1 MCDREKI
8 FVSRFVDAFFDRLC
22 RRGGFLGGC
31 AIHGCPS
38 ARNCGDC
45 RDTTAR
51 RNRRGRGDA
60 RPPPLTLCSR
70 RRDSWRPARRC
81 WTTMR
86 YG

>member
-1 MCDREKI
+1 MLYWYYKKEGRCVTVKDLCFPFCRC
-8 FVSRFVDAFFDRLC
+8 FFDRLC

-51 RNRRGRGDA
+51 RNLRGRGDA
-60 RPPPLTLCSR
+60 RTHC
-70 RRDSWRPARRC
+70 
-81 WTTMR
+81 
-86 YG
+86 